1 MSNDVLFEVAEQIA
15 TITLNRPERRNAFTL
30 GMIDDWVGYLE
41 ECRERADIHVVLL
54 TGAGKAFCSGGDIDE
69 MMKQGQDSSPQ
80 ERKDELVGHVHR
92 IPRILEGMDKP
103 VIAAIN
109 GAATGAGMDL
119 ALMCDL
125 RYAGFSAKFAET
137 YVKLALLPGAGG
149 AYFLPRI
156 IGKARALEM
165 LWTGDFIDGEEA
177 ERIGLVNKA
186 LPDDELMA
194 HARAMAARLAAG
206 PIQSIRAIKRAV
218 RAGQSSDLST
228 SLDIGASNYGVLA
241 MGEDHHEAVDAFLEK
256 RAPNFKGG
264 GS

>member
-1 MSNDVLFEVAEQIA
+1 MAGNILFEVADHVA

-30 GMIDDWVGYLE
+30 AMIDEWAACLE
-41 ECRERADIHVVLL
+41 KSAARADVHVVLI

-69 MMKQGQDSSPQ
+69 LMKQGQQSGPQ
-80 ERKDELVGHVHR
+80 ARKDELVGHVHR
-92 IPRILEGMDKP
+92 IPRILENMDKP

-109 GAATGAGMDL
+109 GAATGAGLDL
-119 ALMCDL
+119 ALMSDL
-125 RYAGFSAKFAET
+125 RYAARSAKFAET

-256 RAPNFKGG
+256 RAPNFKGD